1 MTLTQKTDFRPIP
14 EAEPLLNLFTHR
26 WDFIYTSHAKG
37 MRKPQWK
44 TESRHPLSD
53 RLILQGAHL
62 YGVRFGPD
70 TGYAMI
76 DIDADSP
83 YHPRTDEFAIR
94 RLIDSLEPLGIT
106 HHITLTSSA
115 SGGLHLYLPFP
126 DELPTW
132 KVAEALDLTIRA
144 AGFEIKNGTLELFPN
159 LRTGD
164 RLLYAAH
171 RLPLQDPK
179 SFLLNSD
186 FQPILTDS
194 SVFVSQWMFAA
205 NQNTIDLDTLK
216 LAIATHARRQT
227 KLSTTAHK
235 FLCDLEAEIGPGW
248 TGPAQ
253 TNHLLGRIALLGY
266 CFGHIIDDLDRPL
279 NGERLVDWCI
289 EKARSLAGFRQHCRH
304 QTTLPRRIREWVRS
318 VEASPKYFHYAIG
331 KSSGKSD
338 LITDGRS
345 ANPWNILQEQ
355 LAQTRIGAAIEMLPG
370 TSLALMGIDDRV
382 DYLRNRGIS
391 LETLYR
397 HKNLWHPEFY
407 RPPSN
412 PEFRDSRISLLPEI
426 DRNVF
431 IHAGY
436 RTIALQI
443 YRDQDRNPLYSA
455 GFASIVSI
463 NAGLD
468 P

>member
-1 MTLTQKTDFRPIP
+1 MNITQKTDFRQEKDFSPIP
-14 EAEPLLNLFTHR
+14 EAEPLLNLFPHR
-26 WDFIYTSHAKG
+26 WDFIYTNHSKG
-37 MRKPQWK
+37 MRKPTWK
-44 TESRHPLSD
+44 TESRHSLSD
-53 RLILQGAHL
+53 RLVLQGAHL
-62 YGVRFGPD
+62 YGVRFGAD

-76 DIDADSP
+76 DIDVDSP
-83 YHPRTDEFAIR
+83 YHPRQDEFAIR
-94 RLIDSLEPLGIT
+94 RLVDSLEPIGIT

-144 AGFEIKNGTLELFPN
+144 AGFDIKNGTLELFPN

-179 SFLLNSD
+179 SCLLNSD
-186 FQPILTDS
+186 FFPIQTS
-194 SVFVSQWMFAA
+194 TGAFVNQWHFAA
-205 NQNTIDLDTLK
+205 NQNTIDLATLK

-248 TGPAQ
+248 TGPHQ

-266 CFGHIIDDLDRPL
+266 CFGHITDDLDRPL

-289 EKARSLAGFRQHCRH
+289 DKSRSLPGFQQHCNH
-304 QTTLPRRIREWVRS
+304 QTTLKRRVREWVRS
-318 VEASPKYFHYAIG
+318 CEASKRYFHYAIG

-338 LITDGRS
+338 LLSDGRS
-345 ANPWNILQEQ
+345 ENAWNILQEQ
-355 LAQTRIGAAIEMLPG
+355 LAQTRIGAAIEILPR
-370 TSLALMGIDDRV
+370 TSLALMGIDELV
-382 DYLRNRGIS
+382 DYLRNQGIS

-397 HKNLWHPEFY
+397 HKNLWHPKFY
-407 RPPSN
+407 RLPDNPKSKPS
-412 PEFRDSRISLLPEI
+412 PISFLPEI
-426 DRNVF
+426 DRNRLSG
-431 IHAGY
+431 AGFN
-436 RTIALQI
+436 TIALQL
-443 YRDQDRNPLYSA
+443 YRNIDRNPLC
-455 GFASIVSI
+455 G
-463 NAGLD
+463 AGLD

>member
-1 MTLTQKTDFRPIP
+1 MNVSQKTDFRPIP
-14 EAEPLLNLFTHR
+14 EAEPLLNLFPHR

-37 MRKPQWK
+37 MRKPNWK

-62 YGVRFGPD
+62 YGVRFGAD
-70 TGYAMI
+70 TSYAMI
-76 DIDADSP
+76 DIDAESP
-83 YHPRTDEFAIR
+83 YHPRQDEFAIC
-94 RLIDSLEPLGIT
+94 RLMDALDPLGI
-106 HHITLTSSA
+106 HSHITITSSA
-115 SGGLHLYLPFP
+115 SGGLHIYLPFP
-126 DELPTW
+126 EELPTW

-144 AGFEIKNGTLELFPN
+144 AGFDIKGGTLELFPN

-179 SFLLNSD
+179 SCLLNSD
-186 FQPILTDS
+186 FQPIGTS
-194 SVFVSQWMFAA
+194 SNLFVGQWHFAA
-205 NQNTIDLDTLK
+205 AKNTIDLATLK

-235 FLCDLEAEIGPGW
+235 FLCDLESEVGPGW
-248 TGPAQ
+248 TGPSQ

-266 CFGHIIDDLDRPL
+266 CFGHILDDLDRPL
-279 NGERLVDWCI
+279 NGERLVDWCL
-289 EKARSLAGFRQHCRH
+289 EKARSLPGFRQHCRH

-318 VEASPKYFHYAIG
+318 AEASPKYFHYAIG

-338 LITDGRS
+338 LLEDGRS
-345 ANPWNILQEQ
+345 ANAWNILQEQ
-355 LAQTRIGAAIEMLPG
+355 LAQTRIGAAIEILPG

-397 HKNLWHPEFY
+397 HKNLWHPKFL
-407 RPPSN
+407 RQPDN
-412 PEFRDSRISLLPEI
+412 PKAKDSRISFLPEI
-426 DRNVF
+426 DRNRLSGTGF
-431 IHAGY
+431 NA
-436 RTIALQI
+436 IALEL
-443 YRDQDRNPLYSA
+443 YREIDRNPLY
-455 GFASIVSI
+455 G
-463 NAGLD
+463 AGLGT
-468 P
+468 

>member
-1 MTLTQKTDFRPIP
+1 MSLSQKTDSRPIL
-14 EAEPLLNLFTHR
+14 EADALLNLFPHR

-37 MRKPQWK
+37 MRKAQWK
-44 TESRHPLSD
+44 TENRHPLSD

-76 DIDADSP
+76 DIDVDSP
-83 YHPRTDEFAIR
+83 YHPRQDEFAIR
-94 RLIDSLEPLGIT
+94 RLIDSLEPIGI
-106 HHITLTSSA
+106 HSHITITSSA

-126 DELPTW
+126 EELPTW

-144 AGFEIKNGTLELFPN
+144 AGFEIKGGTLELFPN

-179 SFLLNSD
+179 SCLLNSD
-186 FQPILTDS
+186 FQPIGTS
-194 SVFVSQWMFAA
+194 SNIFVSQWHFCAA
-205 NQNTIDLDTLK
+205 KNTIDLATLK

-235 FLCDLEAEIGPGW
+235 FLCDLECEVGPGW
-248 TGPAQ
+248 TGPSQ

-266 CFGHIIDDLDRPL
+266 CFGHITDDLDRPL
-279 NGERLVDWCI
+279 NGERLVDWCL
-289 EKARSLAGFRQHCRH
+289 EKARSLTGFRQHCGH

-338 LITDGRS
+338 LLADGRS
-345 ANPWNILQEQ
+345 ANAWNILQEQ
-355 LAQTRIGAAIEMLPG
+355 LAQTRIGAAIEILPRA
-370 TSLALMGIDDRV
+370 SLALMGIDELV
-382 DYLRNRGIS
+382 DHLRNRGIS

-397 HKNLWHPEFY
+397 HKTLWHPKFY
-407 RPPSN
+407 RSPDN
-412 PEFRDSRISLLPEI
+412 PNLRSSPISFLPEI
-426 DRNVF
+426 DRNRLF
-431 IHAGY
+431 GAGFND
-436 RTIALQI
+436 IALQL
-443 YRDQDRNPLYSA
+443 YRDIDRNPLY
-455 GFASIVSI
+455 G
-463 NAGLD
+463 AGLGT
-468 P
+468 